1 MKIGMEPDP
10 VEDLERELERAVA
23 TAAKVQF
30 GGQGDI
36 GEAMAKVHQLS
47 RRRLEWTVQDALLRV

>member
-36 GEAMAKVHQLS
+36 GEAMDWVHQLS
-47 RRRLEWTVQDALLRV
+47 QRRLEWATQDFRLRA